1 MNDFLKA
8 SIKQKANT
16 FSDNV
21 AISML
26 HAVLRGGHS
35 VIPENAPDKK
45 EKERLIE
52 QTRRIITE
60 LQREDYLFHL
70 LWKKQYDYISSFD
83 ELRQCKTRIM
93 VLPSSYT
100 QSVKECQRR
109 MASFN
114 EGFK

>member
-1 MNDFLKA
+1 
-8 SIKQKANT
+8 
-16 FSDNV
+16 
-21 AISML
+21 ML

-93 VLPSSYT
+93 AFPSSCE
-100 QSVKECQRR
+100 QCVQECQHR
-109 MASFN
+109 MTIFDA
-114 EGFK
+114 GFK